1 MIHLIAGWFGSWLIT
16 LLQKTKK
23 KLFVE
28 MNVKYSSRSKATE
41 NLFFSTIGVLGC

>member
-1 MIHLIAGWFGSWLIT
+1 
-16 LLQKTKK
+16 
-23 KLFVE
+23 